1 MWPMGQKA
9 IYDTLK
15 KIEKAIQSHQA
26 LLKTLDSLKTLL
38 PANLVSI
45 DPHIHQNL
53 LFVMEIVRT
62 YLDRAQNYLALGSE
76 KRANFYQHALKALGE
91 DKNLKILNDNQR
103 QAMLNAHNAY
113 KEARESILNIRGRD
127 LIPPG
132 SLSGSPHYIKG
143 FDVSPVTNLSPT
155 GPSTP
160 GLGAP
165 PPPPPPPSFGAPPPP
180 PGFNPPPPG
189 VGAPPPPPSGNI
201 TPIKSAR
208 QLEKEEEE
216 KWVKMY
222 QTLTKKIA
230 SVSSNDQS
238 SIVLTLVATLKK
250 IIGDYTRH
258 FDSQEIDLKNVEK
271 TLNDIVDFKIK
282 RTHITR
288 TYKNDYV
295 VVNASTY
302 INSRKNDSPILSLL
316 ELNSSTISTKF
327 DKTFYEKAIDV
338 AAYATV
344 QELKAIVYIFA
355 DFGLITENP
364 SDHRD
369 FAMELVKIIEE
380 REKKNQLSPQKSIS
394 SSELSVFQ
402 NLLNNAL
409 R

>member
-1 MWPMGQKA
+1 MEGA
-9 IYDTLK
+9 V
-15 KIEKAIQSHQA
+15 EHQ
-26 LLKTLDSLKTLL
+26 
-38 PANLVSI
+38 P
-45 DPHIHQNL
+45 Q
-53 LFVMEIVRT
+53 
-62 YLDRAQNYLALGSE
+62 
-76 KRANFYQHALKALGE
+76 
-91 DKNLKILNDNQR
+91 
-103 QAMLNAHNAY
+103 
-113 KEARESILNIRGRD
+113 
-127 LIPPG
+127 
-132 SLSGSPHYIKG
+132 
-143 FDVSPVTNLSPT
+143 
-155 GPSTP
+155 
-160 GLGAP
+160 
-165 PPPPPPPSFGAPPPP
+165 
-180 PGFNPPPPG
+180 
-189 VGAPPPPPSGNI
+189 
-201 TPIKSAR
+201 
-208 QLEKEEEE
+208 EEE

-230 SVSSNDQS
+230 LASSNDQS
-238 SIVLTLVATLKK
+238 SIVLTLVVTLKK

-327 DKTFYEKAIDV
+327 DKKFYGKAINV

-380 REKKNQLSPQKSIS
+380 REKKNQLSPQKPIS
-394 SSELSVFQ
+394 FSELNVFQ
-402 NLLNNAL
+402 NLLNYAL